1 MISLSL
7 LPSTS
12 KMLPPSFY
20 FINFIYSTINLL
32 SSLISALL
40 HLFWSNTL
48 ELSLALFP
56 SLSFWHSFSLF
67 PLSLSLII
75 LILPPTYLVFM
86 ARIKLKSLPSS
97 KLFCKC
103 FLTSFVSFLNSIR
116 NRPPING
123 PARSSLQEKGVER
136 TGEERKGGRE
146 VEGNDGYRYDN
157 QWNNKKQ

>member
-20 FINFIYSTINLL
+20 FINFIYLTIDMILQYKII
-32 SSLISALL
+32 SSLISKLL
-40 HLFWSNTL
+40 HLFLIKTL
-48 ELSLALFP
+48 ELSLVLFP
-56 SLSFWHSFSLF
+56 SFSFCHSFSLF
-67 PLSLSLII
+67 PLSLSLSL
-75 LILPPTYLVFM
+75 LILSPTYLVFM

-97 KLFCKC
+97 RLFCKC

-123 PARSSLQEKGVER
+123 PARSSLQEKGVKR
-136 TGEERKGGRE
+136 TGEERKGG
-146 VEGNDGYRYDN
+146 
-157 QWNNKKQ
+157 K